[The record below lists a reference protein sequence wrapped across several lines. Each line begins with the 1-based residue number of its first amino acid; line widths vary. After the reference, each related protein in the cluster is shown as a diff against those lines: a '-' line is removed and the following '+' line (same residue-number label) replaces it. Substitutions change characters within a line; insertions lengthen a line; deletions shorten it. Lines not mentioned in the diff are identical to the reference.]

1 MKSVR
6 RALAVAALSLVIFAV
21 QRTGWLA
28 QTSHQLQKQAPGTY
42 AVTTVHD
49 GDTFGVD
56 MNGTKETIRLIG
68 VDTPETRDPRK
79 PVQCYGQAA
88 AAFTAQLL
96 SGQRVRLEADPL
108 STNRDRYSRLLRYA
122 YTTDNRLVNAEIIK
136 HGYGFAYTSFP
147 FGKAD
152 EFKRYEQAAR
162 EAGKGLWGSCT
173 PRLDSR
179 GFIHTNPAQ

>member
-1 MKSVR
+1 M
-6 RALAVAALSLVIFAV
+6 
-21 QRTGWLA
+21 
-28 QTSHQLQKQAPGTY
+28 
-42 AVTTVHD
+42 TTVHD

-88 AAFTAQLL
+88 ATFTTQLL

-122 YTTDNRLVNAEIIK
+122 YTADNRLVNAEIIK